1 MTTTTAGALDP
12 EDIGQEITIHL
23 PGKPRKGQLTG
34 IHHGRDNMIRIELAG
49 HHIIV
54 RSTMPITITHTVT
67 GD

>member
-23 PGKPRKGQLTG
+23 PGKHRKGQLTG
-34 IHHGRDNMIRIELAG
+34 IHHGSDDMTRIELAG

-54 RSTMPITITHTVT
+54 RNTIPITITYTVT

>member
-12 EDIGQEITIHL
+12 EDIGQHITIHL
-23 PGKPRKGQLTG
+23 PGKPRTGQLTG
-34 IHHGRDNMIRIELAG
+34 ITHSPDNMIRLELAG

-54 RSTMPITITHTVT
+54 RNTMPITITHTVT

>member
-1 MTTTTAGALDP
+1 MTTTTAGALDR
-12 EDIGQEITIHL
+12 EDIGKEITIHL

-34 IHHGRDNMIRIELAG
+34 IHHGHDNMTRIELAG

-54 RSTMPITITHTVT
+54 RNTMPITITHTVT

>member
-23 PGKPRKGQLTG
+23 PGKPRTGQLTG
-34 IHHGRDNMIRIELAG
+34 IHHGRDRMVRLELAG

-54 RSTMPITITHTVT
+54 RSTTPITITHTVT